1 MYSFASG
8 FFHLVGS
15 IQSMG
20 LQRVGKDWAS
30 NTILHF
36 SHLMFIRLM
45 LCISSSLYL
54 SDVAVNECITIWSFI
69 FLDIGVVF
77 GLWLLWITLF
87 WTLNCK
93 SFCGCRFSFFLLSY
107 KNVFNFMKNCQIVF
121 IVVELLHTTDM
132 DVLKSQLVSSLAAL
146 SMASL

>member
-1 MYSFASG
+1 MESSSMYSFASG
-8 FFHLVGS
+8 FFHLMGS

-30 NTILHF
+30 NTVLHF
-36 SHLMFIRLM
+36 FHLMFIRLM

-54 SDVAVNECITIWSFI
+54 SDVAVNEYHNLTVYFSGYMGCFWT
-69 FLDIGVVF
+69 
-77 GLWLLWITLF
+77 LWIKLF

-107 KNVFNFMKNCQIVF
+107 KNVFNFIKNCQIVF
-121 IVVELLHTTDM
+121 IVVELLLLTWIY
-132 DVLKSQLVSSLAAL
+132 
-146 SMASL
+146 